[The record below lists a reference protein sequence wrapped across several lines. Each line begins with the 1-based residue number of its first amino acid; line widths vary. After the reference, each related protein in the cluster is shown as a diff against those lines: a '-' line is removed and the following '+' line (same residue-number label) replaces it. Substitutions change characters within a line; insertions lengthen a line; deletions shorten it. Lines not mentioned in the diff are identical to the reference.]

1 MSSENSPCR
10 LWGQF
15 WATFYTHLPP
25 PSPHPLGILKTRL
38 LCSILAVQY
47 SSRPLTD
54 MHSIVC
60 FRLEKK
66 ISNLLHFAEWILLL
80 KCVCSYIFS
89 AKGDRLLK
97 KWYFLFVEQ
106 DSQIDPSCPCVLFL
120 PVGFESWCLGSSFRM
135 SFQKMRSH
143 AVSICWAGRGWKDL
157 MWSQGEDWIDGI
169 ISNKLAKYC
178 PWSSTFWE
186 RALRGRA
193 FAVIPAMLRFPSLD
207 LEPGHHAGKD

>member
-10 LWGQF
+10 LRGQNP
-15 WATFYTHLPP
+15 TILGCLLYSLPQP
-25 PSPHPLGILKTRL
+25 PTLWEFLRL

-47 SSRPLTD
+47 SSRPLID

-66 ISNLLHFAEWILLL
+66 ISNLLHFAEWIMLL
-80 KCVCSYIFS
+80 KCICSCIFS
-89 AKGDRLLK
+89 TEGDRLLK
-97 KWYFLFVEQ
+97 KWYFLFVKQ
-106 DSQIDPSCPCVLFL
+106 GSQIDQSCPCVLFL

-169 ISNKLAKYC
+169 ISNGFAKYC

-186 RALRGRA
+186 RALRQGE
-193 FAVIPAMLRFPSLD
+193 VEHSLRYQLCSDFLPWT
-207 LEPGHHAGKD
+207 